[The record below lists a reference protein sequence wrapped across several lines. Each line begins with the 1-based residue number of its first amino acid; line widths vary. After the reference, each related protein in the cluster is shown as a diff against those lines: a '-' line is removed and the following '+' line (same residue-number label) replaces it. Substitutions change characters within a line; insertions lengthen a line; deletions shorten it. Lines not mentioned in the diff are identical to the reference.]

1 MNNELL
7 IEFTEDLIEECLEN
21 SIEKDSQT
29 ADENSN
35 ISDK

>member
-7 IEFTEDLIEECLEN
+7 IEFTDDLIEECLEN
-21 SIEKDSQT
+21 SIEKEGQP